1 MTKSFKETVLWKKR
15 SLLISNIRGISA
27 CGGRGGLD
35 SSVHGGKSRGGEDV
49 HIVTEQAWHGSRSG
63 PSRAHSQQHTPT
75 SQAPPPTKPL
85 HKLGTDG
92 SKREPLGDIS
102 D

>member
-1 MTKSFKETVLWKKR
+1 MEGKISFDFQYQRDFSLWR
-15 SLLISNIRGISA
+15 TRWA
-27 CGGRGGLD
+27 D

-75 SQAPPPTKPL
+75 SQAPPPTKC
-85 HKLGTDG
+85 GIQNR
-92 SKREPLGDIS
+92 SIN
-102 D
+102 